1 LESNLIL
8 NKLSK
13 QVKGELAF
21 ASSFFLLGIFVAWDT
36 AGMDIPQ
43 DNSIVSPQTFPYMVA
58 SFVSL
63 VGLGLMIDVL
73 RGNHGTPDGDE
84 PGAPYSPLNFKT
96 MGIVAAAIGMHVILL
111 EIAGY
116 VIAATVCFWGVA
128 YAFGSRKILKD
139 FAISFVFAFIVYF
152 AFSKGLN
159 INLPSG
165 FFEGILK

>member
-1 LESNLIL
+1 
-8 NKLSK
+8 
-13 QVKGELAF
+13 
-21 ASSFFLLGIFVAWDT
+21 LLGIFVAWDT

>member
-1 LESNLIL
+1 MIL

-13 QVKGELAF
+13 QGKGELAF

-58 SFVSL
+58 AFASL
-63 VGLGLMIDVL
+63 VGLGLIVEVL
-73 RGNHGTPDGDE
+73 RGKYGIPEGDE
-84 PGAPYSPLNFKT
+84 PGDPYSPLNWKT
-96 MGIVAAAIGMHVILL
+96 MAIVVTAIGMHVILL
-111 EIAGY
+111 EVAGY

-128 YAFGSRKILKD
+128 YAFGSRRILKD
-139 FAISFVFAFIVYF
+139 FAISAVFASIVYF
-152 AFSKGLN
+152 SFSKGLN

-165 FFEGILK
+165 FFDGILD

>member
-1 LESNLIL
+1 MIL

-13 QVKGELAF
+13 QGKGELAF